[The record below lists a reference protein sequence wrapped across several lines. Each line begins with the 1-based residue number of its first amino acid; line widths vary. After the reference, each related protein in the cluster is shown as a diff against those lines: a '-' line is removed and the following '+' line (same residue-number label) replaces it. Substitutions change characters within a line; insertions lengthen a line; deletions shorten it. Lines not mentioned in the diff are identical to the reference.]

1 MAFFTYKGLTKEGD
15 EVDGRIAAPDS
26 ETAVRELRGRDIHV
40 FEIKIL
46 DHAGTRAGKAGS
58 LTNEDYYRLIEQLA
72 ALSAAGV
79 NVLESIESLGSN
91 APKTRMREQ
100 LAKVAAD
107 LRQGQ
112 SLSSSFQRNMT
123 GLPRYVPSLFRMA
136 EATGNFSEV
145 ATLVSS
151 QMAQSERLRRELQS
165 ALNYP
170 VFLLAIG
177 FITVGFLFYFVVP
190 RFAGMVRGNEDKLPA
205 LSRAVFDLGTSF
217 HDNFVIVAAAFAGG
231 AVLLLAVSKSP
242 GFQGLMT
249 RLKFHTPVI
258 GTLASLQENG
268 AWLRVLGLAT
278 RSGARLLE
286 ALRLAGDA
294 AASPG
299 RQHVFNE
306 VELNV
311 RAGMLLSD
319 AAQLNL
325 SLDPLAL
332 NLLKTGER
340 AGNLPDMLMSASRM
354 YDENTQQFTRRL
366 TELAEP
372 VAIMVLSGI
381 VGGVVISL
389 VTAMTSIYDV
399 AL

>member
-1 MAFFTYKGLTKEGD
+1 MAAQD
-15 EVDGRIAAPDS
+15 RDS
-26 ETAVRELRGRDIHV
+26 AIRELRIREIHV
-40 FEIKIL
+40 FEIKAI
-46 DHAGTRAGKAGS
+46 DHALARAGKSGA

-72 ALSAAGV
+72 ALSSAGV

-91 APKTRMREQ
+91 APKARMREH

-112 SLSSSFQRNMT
+112 SLSSSFQRNMP

-145 ATLVSS
+145 ATLVST
-151 QMAQSERLRRELQS
+151 QMAQSEKLRRELQS

-170 VFLLAIG
+170 FFLLAIG

-190 RFAGMVRGNEDKLPA
+190 RFAGMVRGNEEKLPA
-205 LSRAVFDLGTSF
+205 FSRVVFDLGTGF
-217 HDNFVIVAAAFAGG
+217 HDNFAIVAAGFLGG
-231 AVLLLAVSKSP
+231 AVFLFAVSRSP

-249 RLKFHTPVI
+249 RLKFHAPVI
-258 GTLASLQENG
+258 GRLASLQENG

-294 AASPG
+294 AAGPG

-340 AGNLPDMLMSASRM
+340 AGNLPEMLMSASRM
-354 YDENTQQFTRRL
+354 YDENTAQFTRRL